1 MITVVRLAIGL
12 LWVLSFLIGRGMW
25 HSAASTVPESS
36 AIAGHST
43 TSVSDGVGGELSSV
57 GNEHEQPQFDLF
69 GNEIERAI
77 ADYRFDRRGGV
88 YERHSPDT
96 AVQQLGSPVL

>member
-1 MITVVRLAIGL
+1 MITVVRLTIGL

-25 HSAASTVPESS
+25 HSAAAPVPESS
-36 AIAGHST
+36 AIVGHT

-57 GNEHEQPQFDLF
+57 GNDDEQPRFDLF
-69 GNEIERAI
+69 GNEIESAV

-96 AVQQLGSPVL
+96 AVEQLGSPVL

>member
-25 HSAASTVPESS
+25 HSAPSPVPESS
-36 AIAGHST
+36 AIGSRT

-57 GNEHEQPQFDLF
+57 GNDHEQPQFDLF
-69 GNEIERAI
+69 GNEIEKAV
-77 ADYRFDRRGGV
+77 ADYLFDRRGGV